1 MQGALGIVIRA
12 PTPLHSSSFRG
23 EPDLASNYSI
33 RLRWM
38 ELLSLLAFLPCSQ
51 VSAWLAVE
59 QQVAVVVEHQQ
70 VGLHLEQEHA
80 EQLIGVPDLGL
91 LVPTFAQESTLPG
104 VALQNKNMKF
114 LDGSVG
120 KRPRGASCWGCCCPL
135 LARLSISASGLKLT
149 LNPMHG

>member
-1 MQGALGIVIRA
+1 M
-12 PTPLHSSSFRG
+12 
-23 EPDLASNYSI
+23 ASNYSI

-114 LDGSVG
+114 
-120 KRPRGASCWGCCCPL
+120 
-135 LARLSISASGLKLT
+135 
-149 LNPMHG
+149 